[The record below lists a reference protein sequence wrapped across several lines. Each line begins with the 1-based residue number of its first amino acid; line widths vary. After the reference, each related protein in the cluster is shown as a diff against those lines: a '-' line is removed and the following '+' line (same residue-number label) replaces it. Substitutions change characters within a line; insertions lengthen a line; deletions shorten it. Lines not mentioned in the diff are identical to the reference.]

1 MQLMQFMQA
10 MNSSQDN
17 TSFISLAPLRQITS
31 CLVELLCLRIIRV
44 SLNMGAM
51 LSKNTAKKNVMSEF
65 GLRTSPELQDWR

>member
-51 LSKNTAKKNVMSEF
+51 LSKNTAKKM
-65 GLRTSPELQDWR
+65 

>member
-17 TSFISLAPLRQITS
+17 TFFISLAPLRQITS

-51 LSKNTAKKNVMSEF
+51 LSKNTAKKNVTSEF

>member
-51 LSKNTAKKNVMSEF
+51 LSKNTAKRKCDV
-65 GLRTSPELQDWR
+65 